1 MGLRQYTRVSIFLLA
16 LTSAAGLL
24 TGCSNTKVATVERTI
39 TTQEAV
45 ADFDRM
51 WEIVNETHFDPDFN
65 GVDWVA
71 VRDEL
76 RPQAQAARTPREI
89 RSVMRNA
96 LGRFGQS
103 HFNIIP
109 DRAAAPAE
117 STTSANTETKTSDA
131 SESEPQS
138 IPAIREIAIE
148 DDSASD
154 GDGDWDTGIDLQIID
169 GQAVISAV
177 RDQSPAQIAGVQ
189 TGWVLTNVRSE
200 SLQEGLERLA
210 EAVDGVMF
218 DIQGRGMILNNHLQG
233 PPDTTIDLT
242 FLDRNDET
250 VELNIAREPMPGELV
265 KFGNLP
271 PLSTHLQ
278 WSKIITTSPSG
289 AQTEIGVIAFNIWM
303 IPIMPQFEKAMYEL
317 RDVDGIIIDLRGNPG
332 GIGGL
337 ASSIGRFLLPEKG
350 SLGTM
355 TMRGTQMKFNI
366 EPVIVTTWGETL
378 DPFEGSIA
386 ILIDSGSA
394 STSEIFAGGLQ
405 SLGRVEVFG
414 TRSSGQA
421 LAALMD
427 RLPSGD
433 VFIHAI
439 ADFETSTGH
448 RLEHGGV
455 NPNYRVP
462 LTRADLINGIDSP
475 KHAAM
480 KWIEQS
486 ASE

>member
-1 MGLRQYTRVSIFLLA
+1 
-16 LTSAAGLL
+16 
-24 TGCSNTKVATVERTI
+24 
-39 TTQEAV
+39 
-45 ADFDRM
+45 
-51 WEIVNETHFDPDFN
+51 
-65 GVDWVA
+65 
-71 VRDEL
+71 
-76 RPQAQAARTPREI
+76 
-89 RSVMRNA
+89 
-96 LGRFGQS
+96 
-103 HFNIIP
+103 
-109 DRAAAPAE
+109 
-117 STTSANTETKTSDA
+117 
-131 SESEPQS
+131 
-138 IPAIREIAIE
+138 
-148 DDSASD
+148 
-154 GDGDWDTGIDLQIID
+154 
-169 GQAVISAV
+169 
-177 RDQSPAQIAGVQ
+177 
-189 TGWVLTNVRSE
+189 
-200 SLQEGLERLA
+200 
-210 EAVDGVMF
+210 
-218 DIQGRGMILNNHLQG
+218 
-233 PPDTTIDLT
+233 
-242 FLDRNDET
+242 
-250 VELNIAREPMPGELV
+250 
-265 KFGNLP
+265 
-271 PLSTHLQ
+271 
-278 WSKIITTSPSG
+278 
-289 AQTEIGVIAFNIWM
+289 
-303 IPIMPQFEKAMYEL
+303 
-317 RDVDGIIIDLRGNPG
+317 
-332 GIGGL
+332 
-337 ASSIGRFLLPEKG
+337 
-350 SLGTM
+350 M

-475 KHAAM
+475 KRAAM

>member
-1 MGLRQYTRVSIFLLA
+1 M
-16 LTSAAGLL
+16 
-24 TGCSNTKVATVERTI
+24 
-39 TTQEAV
+39 
-45 ADFDRM
+45 
-51 WEIVNETHFDPDFN
+51 
-65 GVDWVA
+65 
-71 VRDEL
+71 
-76 RPQAQAARTPREI
+76 
-89 RSVMRNA
+89 
-96 LGRFGQS
+96 
-103 HFNIIP
+103 
-109 DRAAAPAE
+109 
-117 STTSANTETKTSDA
+117 
-131 SESEPQS
+131 
-138 IPAIREIAIE
+138 
-148 DDSASD
+148 
-154 GDGDWDTGIDLQIID
+154 
-169 GQAVISAV
+169 
-177 RDQSPAQIAGVQ
+177 Q
-189 TGWVLTNVRSE
+189 TGWVLTKVRSE
-200 SLQEGLERLA
+200 SLKEGLERLA

-218 DIQGRGMILNNHLQG
+218 DIRGRGMILNNHLQG
-233 PPDTTIDLT
+233 PEDTTIDLT
-242 FLDRNDET
+242 FLDRNDDT

-278 WSKIITTSPSG
+278 WSRTTTTSPSG
-289 AQTEIGVIAFNIWM
+289 VQTEIGVIAFNIWM
-303 IPIMPQFEKAMYEL
+303 IPIMPHFEKAMYEL
-317 RDVDGIIIDLRGNPG
+317 RDADGIIIDLRGNPG
-332 GIGGL
+332 GVGGM
-337 ASSIGRFLLPEKG
+337 ASSVGRFLLSEKG

-378 DPFEGSIA
+378 DPFEGPIA
-386 ILIDSGSA
+386 ILTDSGSA

-455 NPNYRVP
+455 VPDYIVP

-480 KWIEQS
+480 EWIEQS
-486 ASE
+486 ASD